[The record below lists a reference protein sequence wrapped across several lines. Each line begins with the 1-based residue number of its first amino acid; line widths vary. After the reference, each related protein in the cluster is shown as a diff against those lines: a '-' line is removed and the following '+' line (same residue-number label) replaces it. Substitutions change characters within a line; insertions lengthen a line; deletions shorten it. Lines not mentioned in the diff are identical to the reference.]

1 MIAVTHS
8 IAIDESEIHETF
20 VRASGPGGQ
29 NVNKV
34 SSAVQLRF
42 DVRNSPNLPEYV
54 RDRLIRIAGK
64 RVTDD
69 GILAID
75 ARRYRTQEKNRQDA
89 LDRLLEWIR
98 KAAQVIPKRRPTKPS
113 RAARARRLED
123 KRHRSETKKVRQAP
137 PPED

>member
-1 MIAVTHS
+1 MIVVTHN

-64 RVTDD
+64 RITDD

-89 LDRLLEWIR
+89 LDRLIEWIR

-123 KRHRSETKKVRQAP
+123 KRHRSETKKVRQTP